1 MNRMHHS
8 RQLGFTMVELLIAST
23 IVIIVLSMAGMF
35 LAQQAKMQ
43 KSTQNRSELQDR
55 LRVGMQLVTQDLAL
69 AGNSAVIA
77 LTGAKM
83 DITWPGCFDG
93 AAGCVLV
100 SDSGD
105 TLKVRYLS
113 SQFAS
118 GSECRDVTY
127 RLLGTGVFERSD
139 VGCGASANYVTLAD
153 NMVDFT
159 VTVHCSNG
167 NDLDAFPSAS
177 CPSVSSYGRST
188 TIDLVGQSRSPGTGV
203 VAPGC
208 ATGYLCYA
216 MTQETLMPN
225 MKDQ

>member
-1 MNRMHHS
+1 MTLTKDA

-23 IVIIVLSMAGMF
+23 IMIVVLSIAGIF
-35 LAQQAKMQ
+35 LTQQAKMQ

-55 LRVGMQLVTQDLAL
+55 VRVGMQLVTQDLAL
-69 AGNSAVIA
+69 AGNSAVMG
-77 LTGAKM
+77 LNGAKL

-93 AAGCVLV
+93 ASGCVQV
-100 SDSGD
+100 SDAGA

-127 RLLGTGVFERSD
+127 RLLETGVFERSD
-139 VGCGASANYVTLAD
+139 VGCGNGATYVSLAD

-159 VTVHCSNG
+159 ATVHCSNG
-167 NDLDAFPSAS
+167 SDLTAFPSGS
-177 CPSVSSYGRST
+177 CPSVSSYGRSVT
-188 TIDLVGQSRSPGTGV
+188 VDLMGQSRSPGSGDT
-203 VAPGC
+203 AAGC